1 MKRITDKLDERI
13 VGELTRNARI
23 THAELAGRV
32 HLSRNAVRQRIRRLE
47 RDGIIQ
53 GYTIIARPGG
63 DRKSLAALI
72 FVYRQDRMRGA
83 DVIQAL
89 RGIPE
94 VIACDVVSGEFD
106 LIVRVESPDSD
117 RIRQIWEGIARLP
130 GVRDTVTAFMLS
142 PVIRR

>member
-1 MKRITDKLDERI
+1 MKRMTDKIDERI

-32 HLSRNAVRQRIRRLE
+32 HLSRNAVRQRIERLE

-53 GYTIIARPGG
+53 GYTIVAKPEG
-63 DRKSLAALI
+63 DRQSLAALI

-117 RIRQIWEGIARLP
+117 RIRQIWEEIARLP
-130 GVRDTVTAFMLS
+130 GVRDTLTAFMLS